1 MEEQTNFDD
10 ILNSDI
16 SIEDTSRQGYNDVSP
31 EAQGAFDTK
40 PDTFEEVLSAKAQ
53 TETAS
58 KATVD
63 TTDYNVP
70 YPKIKIASRPLFK
83 ILSQLTTI
91 IDLNSQ
97 RAVSRGITLE
107 VKDINSV
114 DLISPNEIYYFK
126 ATLECETDLPVG
138 TRIFLDYSFLQKM
151 ARFIPQSVLIYKK
164 EVNGFDKYYIR
175 LSSDDLELL
184 NVNLIEADAQ
194 KLVCPYNIIEDE
206 AHPHR
211 ELEPSTLAE
220 GLQTMTKVINFE
232 SDTNRRT
239 VNVRD
244 KHMLFRSPLVYARA
258 KTEME
263 DLILRAKELNYILKT
278 ISLLKDG
285 EKLKIYDTDS
295 QQYPR
300 RAIVT
305 DNTMMITNFA
315 VATDDTTISSLFDKP
330 VALTPIAY
338 GELKYQLEYASAI
351 TYAIGVIEFKVEQGK
366 LNGNLKLNNGS
377 LSPLSIPIEGDSIN
391 IPEGTTFKV
400 NTKTFLNSINS
411 MSSSLELKI
420 GLLDG
425 MLYLVNNSISL
436 ILITI

>member
-1 MEEQTNFDD
+1 MEEQTNFDE

-31 EAQGAFDTK
+31 EEQGAFDVK
-40 PDTFEEVLSAKAQ
+40 PDVFEEVVNAKVQ
-53 TETAS
+53 TE
-58 KATVD
+58 ATPKTSVD

-107 VKDINSV
+107 IKDINSV

-194 KLVCPYNIIEDE
+194 KLVCPYNIVEDE
-206 AHPHR
+206 THLHR

-315 VATDDTTISSLFDKP
+315 VATDDTTISALFDKP
-330 VALTPIAY
+330 VALTPIEY

-377 LSPLSIPIEGDSIN
+377 LSPLSIPIVGDSIN

-425 MLYLVNNSISL
+425 MLYLVNDSISL